1 MGHRTRAEPHGP
13 SAAPGQCLEPQEA
26 GELADL
32 PSDCKSVLTAGG
44 IDPLK
49 QGDELPPIAVKAATS
64 KEAGPG
70 VPVMTQAQ
78 LAALLGTKKL
88 TMQMPERDQ
97 SAEGWRFGQ
106 NAPFREDLDQA
117 HSLPCCNAAQTLSKV
132 RRTSLANP

>member
-1 MGHRTRAEPHGP
+1 M
-13 SAAPGQCLEPQEA
+13 
-26 GELADL
+26 
-32 PSDCKSVLTAGG
+32 TAGG

-88 TMQMPERDQ
+88 TMQMPER
-97 SAEGWRFGQ
+97 
-106 NAPFREDLDQA
+106 NP
-117 HSLPCCNAAQTLSKV
+117 V
-132 RRTSLANP
+132 R